1 MGFVASHAAVRHS
14 RGGRQRLLPPVRK
27 KAWQVILSGGL
38 LLATALLVAGC
49 GSTSLG
55 RASLEGLRL
64 AVARD
69 PDVTPTAEQV
79 AASPY
84 AQIEVVG
91 PEGGAVLLLGNVDD
105 GRQAFYSGD
114 RKIVYLRDGLL
125 SGSYGLAQDAAD
137 IRIEGDNPFARLP
150 QLQQPQQVARR
161 YDWMPSYRYGVPV
174 IGQLRRVGS
183 ARVTILGVE
192 RDLLHFRETLRGP
205 GVDATNEYWADP
217 ASGFIWKSRQLL
229 APGITLEIL
238 QLKPYQAEGAG

>member
-1 MGFVASHAAVRHS
+1 MPPAQENAWKII
-14 RGGRQRLLPPVRK
+14 LPG
-27 KAWQVILSGGL
+27 SL
-38 LLATALLVAGC
+38 LLAAALLVAGC
-49 GSTSLG
+49 GSTSLS

-64 AVARD
+64 AFARA

-84 AQIEVVG
+84 AQIQVVG

-125 SGSYGLAQDAAD
+125 SGSHGLAQDAAD

-150 QLQQPQQVARR
+150 QLQQPRQVARR
-161 YDWMPSYRYGVPV
+161 YDWMPGYRYGVPV
-174 IGQLRRVGS
+174 TGRLRRVGNT
-183 ARVTILGVE
+183 RMTILGVE

-205 GVDATNEYWADP
+205 GVEATNDYWADP